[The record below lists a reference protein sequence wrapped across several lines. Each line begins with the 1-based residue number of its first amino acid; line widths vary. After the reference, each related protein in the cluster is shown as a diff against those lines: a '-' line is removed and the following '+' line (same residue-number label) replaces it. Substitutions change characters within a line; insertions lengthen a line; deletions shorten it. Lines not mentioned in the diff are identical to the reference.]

1 MSSIAVFLV
10 LGGAT
15 AFAAKKI
22 GSNEIKSNA
31 ITTGKIKKNAVTTAK
46 IKKQA
51 VTAAKVKKGT
61 LTGTQINA
69 STLGTVPTAQTANAL
84 APSEGWH
91 EVGAP
96 GEPGF
101 LNGWHNLP
109 APFESTAFYKD
120 HEGIV
125 HLQGFVNVGSG
136 EEPIVGLVFTLPV
149 GFRPGTGLSLV
160 FPNVEENE
168 EISVLGSNVSS
179 GGKDLSGDIFANQG
193 PGAIV
198 SLNGITFRAEG

>member
-1 MSSIAVFLV
+1 
-10 LGGAT
+10 
-15 AFAAKKI
+15 
-22 GSNEIKSNA
+22 
-31 ITTGKIKKNAVTTAK
+31 
-46 IKKQA
+46 
-51 VTAAKVKKGT
+51 VKKGT

-96 GEPGF
+96 GEPGL

-125 HLQGFVNVGSG
+125 HLRGALTGGTKNPGFLLPPGYRPPAG
-136 EEPIVGLVFTLPV
+136 HGLLVPMVCGGGPCT
-149 GFRPGTGLSLV
+149 SLV
-160 FPNVEENE
+160 
-168 EISVLGSNVSS
+168 
-179 GGKDLSGDIFANQG
+179 A
-193 PGAIV
+193 PGAIDGPGV
-198 SLNGITFRAEG
+198 GPGLDGAVQAPAGATTFMLSGITFRAES